1 MVRPWKQFRKG
12 DAVRF
17 TAAAEDQRYRLS
29 HSLPDMLM
37 VFDAEP
43 DYVRLRSGGSTV
55 VGCYS
60 YRLELAEGPW

>member
-1 MVRPWKQFRKG
+1 MVRPFKQFKKG

-43 DYVRLRSGGSTV
+43 DYVRLRNKGAV

-60 YRLELAEGPW
+60 YRLEHAEGPW